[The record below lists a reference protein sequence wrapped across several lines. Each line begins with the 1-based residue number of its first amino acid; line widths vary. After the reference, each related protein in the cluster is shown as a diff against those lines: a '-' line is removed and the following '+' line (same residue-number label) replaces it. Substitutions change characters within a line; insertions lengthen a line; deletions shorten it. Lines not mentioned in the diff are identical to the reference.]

1 MNKMWFGDRLRLLRE
16 EMGLS
21 QLELAKQLNLTRATI
36 SKYENSKQGE
46 LDIYDNLIAMSNLF
60 DKPVDYIL
68 GLTDCRERYPEAEPV
83 KEGDIASILNELN
96 PEELKVIYEHAN
108 ALKKKVVKESED

>member
-1 MNKMWFGDRLRLLRE
+1 MWFGDRLRLLRE

-21 QLELAKQLNLTRATI
+21 QVELAKKLNLTRATI

-46 LDIYDNLIAMSNLF
+46 LDIYDNLIAMSILF

-68 GLTDCRERYPEAEPV
+68 GLTDCRERYPAAKPV
-83 KEGDIASILNELN
+83 KGVDIESILNELN
-96 PEELKVIYEHAN
+96 PEELKVIYEHAS
-108 ALKKKVVKESED
+108 AIKKRNIKESED